1 MNILEKNIG
10 EIAKEHNYKQFTCK
24 KNTWSLNNIVEVAKI
39 TTLIFSNPKDEH
51 PQALGYTYFDNFLR
65 FDKIKGAGTYTWL
78 FIEELKEDL
87 TILRYD
93 DKTKQ
98 VLENNFIKL
107 YDILAPEEKRELKR
121 SKSFVNYIISYAIVK
136 QVAKRLDIDE
146 QNLFNPDFS
155 IDINILDV
163 VQKNYVINQN
173 LTNAIDNLPYKLRYK
188 CKEYLNTAQFL
199 PKNLIEE
206 IEEIFNIK
214 NEFSTTLI
222 PKEKFYIPVKICKM
236 CNKEY
241 KDYYTNNELCY
252 DCRKKLKAQVSVRK
266 CSICGKEL
274 INEPSYWKMCS
285 ECYFK
290 NIINKNQ

>member
-1 MNILEKNIG
+1 MNNIEKNIG

-24 KNTWSLNNIVEVAKI
+24 KNTWSLKNIEEVAKI

-51 PQALGYTYFDNFLR
+51 PQALGYTYFDNFLK
-65 FDKIKGAGTYTWL
+65 FDKIKGAGTYTWS
-78 FIEELKEDL
+78 FVEELKENL

-107 YDILAPEEKRELKR
+107 YDILAPEEKKELRR

-136 QVAKRLDIDE
+136 QVANRLDIDE

-155 IDINILDV
+155 IDINILDE

-173 LTNAIDNLPYKLRYK
+173 LTNAIDNLPYKLRYQ

-206 IEEIFNIK
+206 IEKIFNIK

-290 NIINKNQ
+290 NKINKNQ